1 MEEKMRV
8 IKIKGVI
15 APIILVLL
23 ALPAMGQQKAKN
35 QIRDGGHSSGETQPV
50 RSADPSYVIG
60 AQDVL
65 DINVWEEPTVSR
77 TVPVR
82 PDGKISLPL
91 LNDIQAAGLT
101 PDQLGE
107 EITGGLRKYMENP
120 QVTVIVTAINS
131 QRISILGE
139 VNHSGTFQMLPNMTV
154 LQALSDAGG
163 FTPFAKLKDIYVLR
177 TENGRQEKLPFN
189 YKDVI
194 KGENPQQNLA
204 LKAGDTIVVP

>member
-1 MEEKMRV
+1 MR
-8 IKIKGVI
+8 ILKSRG
-15 APIILVLL
+15 ALAALILVLV
-23 ALPAMGQQKAKN
+23 ALPATGQKKPKYQASN
-35 QIRDGGHSSGETQPV
+35 TTRPSNNMP
-50 RSADPSYVIG
+50 SAAATDPHYVIG
-60 AQDVL
+60 PQDVL
-65 DINVWEEPTVSR
+65 DINVWEEPAISR

-101 PDQLGE
+101 PDQLGK
-107 EITGGLRKYMENP
+107 EITTDLRKYVENP

-139 VNHSGTFQMLPNMTV
+139 VNRPGTFQMLPKMTV

-163 FTPFAKLKDIYVLR
+163 FSPFAKLKDIYILR
-177 TENGRQEKLPFN
+177 MVNGKQEKFPFN
-189 YKDVI
+189 YKNVL
-194 KGENPQQNLA
+194 KGNDPQENIV

>member
-1 MEEKMRV
+1 MRV
-8 IKIKGVI
+8 IDSKGMLV
-15 APIILVLL
+15 AVFLILLTV
-23 ALPAMGQQKAKN
+23 PAMGQKKTGN
-35 QIRDGGHSSGETQPV
+35 EVSDSSHSSSETQ
-50 RSADPSYVIG
+50 RATTADPRYVIG
-60 AQDVL
+60 PQDVL
-65 DINVWEEPTVSR
+65 DINVWEEPSVSR

-101 PDQLGE
+101 PDQLGK
-107 EITGGLRKYMENP
+107 EITKDLHKYLENP

-131 QRISILGE
+131 QRFYMLGE
-139 VNHSGTFQMLPNMTV
+139 VKRPGTFQLLPNMTV

-177 TENGRQEKLPFN
+177 TENGRQEKFPFN

-194 KGENPQQNLA
+194 KGENPQQNLV
-204 LKAGDTIVVP
+204 LEAGDTIVVP